1 MIFHVYLQMPKG
13 SDSSWAEKL
22 YERCKQSKHFTK
34 PRFGTHAYIIHHF
47 ADNVEY
53 QSAGFLDKNRDTVIE
68 EQIEV
73 LRDSSVSCSFLASD
87 FFATEHT
94 FFRMS

>member
-1 MIFHVYLQMPKG
+1 MPKG

-73 LRDSSVSCSFLASD
+73 LRDSSVSNSSFRFLRFLQSSII
-87 FFATEHT
+87 
-94 FFRMS
+94 FRMS

>member
-1 MIFHVYLQMPKG
+1 MPKG

-53 QSAGFLDKNRDTVIE
+53 QSTGFLDKNRDTVIE

-73 LRDSSVSCSFLASD
+73 LRDSSVSLLSIFTSFFLPSV
-87 FFATEHT
+87 H
-94 FFRMS
+94 FFRMSW